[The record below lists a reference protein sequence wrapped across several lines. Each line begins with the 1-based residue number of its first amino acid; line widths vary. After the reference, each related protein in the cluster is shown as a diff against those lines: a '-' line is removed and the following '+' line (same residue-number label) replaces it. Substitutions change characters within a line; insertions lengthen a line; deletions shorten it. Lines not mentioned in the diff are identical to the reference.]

1 MSIHLQNKC
10 ARYPR
15 SPTARHC
22 NQGHE
27 YPARAATHD
36 STPRP
41 PATIPQCSSF
51 LNLGGI
57 HVFFAM
63 LKATDEKNFYWRFIC
78 LLLGKTEF
86 CMCNVLIQRT
96 NVSLWIIH
104 EAIVPKFQVC
114 MLSLCNS
121 SLVHGCRAFTSLR
134 STTLNFCL
142 IVNLMT
148 SFSYIH

>member
-1 MSIHLQNKC
+1 MRT

-15 SPTARHC
+15 SRTARHC

-27 YPARAATHD
+27 YLARAATHD

-51 LNLGGI
+51 LNLGSI

-63 LKATDEKNFYWRFIC
+63 LKAKDEKNFYWRFIW

-86 CMCNVLIQRT
+86 CMCNVLIQET

-104 EAIVPKFQVC
+104 EAIVTKFRVC

-121 SLVHGCRAFTSLR
+121 SLVNGCRAFTSLR

-148 SFSYIH
+148 SFSYIHQFLWR